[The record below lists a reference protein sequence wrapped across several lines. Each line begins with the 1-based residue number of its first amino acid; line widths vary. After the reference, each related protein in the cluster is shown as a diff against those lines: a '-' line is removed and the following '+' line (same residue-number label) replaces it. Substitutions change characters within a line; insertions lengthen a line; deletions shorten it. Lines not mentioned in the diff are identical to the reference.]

1 MAVRM
6 TPYSLGFDPLV
17 VGLPGAVS
25 RVVCVS
31 LIFSDCHAVSNGT
44 AARGTRVV
52 CVRNTQS
59 YVLSRAFIACR
70 RGDTDTRKHTDV
82 DRGQNARFQS
92 TRQDS

>member
-17 VGLPGAVS
+17 VGLPVAVS
-25 RVVCVS
+25 FFQTAMQCRMEHVHVARVWCVS
-31 LIFSDCHAVSNGT
+31 GIHSHTL
-44 AARGTRVV
+44 
-52 CVRNTQS
+52 
-59 YVLSRAFIACR
+59 LSRAFIACR

-92 TRQDS
+92 TRQDW